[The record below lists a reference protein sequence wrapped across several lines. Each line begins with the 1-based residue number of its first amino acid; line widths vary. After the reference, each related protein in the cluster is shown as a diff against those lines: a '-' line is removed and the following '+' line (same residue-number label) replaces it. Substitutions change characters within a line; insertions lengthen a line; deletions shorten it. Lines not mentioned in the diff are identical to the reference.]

1 MSELMRLSP
10 SSNRMDRFEMLRNAF
25 VAAFIA
31 FMLTA
36 GPAAAPT
43 RAAQLLGGEEGS
55 PVVKVDP
62 GGASANSQVLSLGL
76 NKSAVVELPVDASDV
91 LIANPEIADAIVR
104 SARRTYLLGM
114 EVGETNAFFFDA
126 AGRQVLNLEI
136 RVERDIDS
144 LLGMLGRH
152 LPDARISVE
161 PINDNLMLTG
171 VVPNAAA
178 SSKAREIAAR
188 FVGDDEKVL
197 NMLSIDGKEQVMLKV
212 TIAEMQRTLI
222 KQLGIDLSSISSIG
236 DLALRLQTNNAFS
249 VQGRALGGLT
259 SAPTSVRPS
268 TAGGTVFPQSSG
280 ISFNDSA
287 GSYVDGALRAL
298 ERNGLLRTLA
308 EPTLTAITGESANF
322 LVGGEFPVPSDRDN
336 SGNVRIEFKPFGVGL
351 SFTPVVLSEGR
362 ISLKISTEVSEL
374 SSDGSFVVQGGTV
387 TNSDGTTSQL
397 NGITIPALRVRRAET
412 AVELPSG
419 GSLALAGLLQE
430 STRQNIDGVPGAK
443 DIPILGSLFRSR
455 DYLNAETELVVIVTP
470 YLVDPKH
477 ESDFVLPTDE
487 HVPASD
493 LETILLGRL
502 NGTKSAGKK
511 DLKEQLQGPVGFIM
525 E

>member
-1 MSELMRLSP
+1 MSDFFQASATP
-10 SSNRMDRFEMLRNAF
+10 SRFEVMRNAAI
-25 VAAFIA
+25 AAAVSFL
-31 FMLTA
+31 LTA

-43 RAAQLLGGEEGS
+43 NAAQLLGGEEGG
-55 PVVKVDP
+55 PVVKVDT
-62 GGASANSQVLSLGL
+62 GGESANSQVMALGL
-76 NKSAVVELPVDASDV
+76 NKSAVIELPVDASDV

-114 EVGETNAFFFDA
+114 EVGETNAFFFDN

-144 LLGMLGRH
+144 LLTMLGRH
-152 LPDARISVE
+152 LPDARIDVE
-161 PINDNLMLTG
+161 AINDNLMLTG

-178 SSKAREIAAR
+178 SSKAREIATR
-188 FVGDDEKVL
+188 FVGDPEKVL

-259 SAPTSVRPS
+259 TAPTSTRPS
-268 TAGGTVFPQSSG
+268 TEGGTVFPSSSG
-280 ISFNDSA
+280 VSFDDSS
-287 GSYVDGALRAL
+287 GSYIDGALRAL

-308 EPTLTAITGESANF
+308 EPPLTAITGESANF

-336 SGNVRIEFKPFGVGL
+336 NGYVRIEFKQFGVGL
-351 SFTPVVLSEGR
+351 AFTPVVLTEGR
-362 ISLKISTEVSEL
+362 LSLENSTEDSEL
-374 SSDGSFVVQGGTV
+374 SSDGAFVVQGGTV
-387 TNSDGTTSQL
+387 VNEDGSSTQL
-397 NGITIPALRVRRAET
+397 NGITFPALRVRRAET

-430 STRQNIDGVPGAK
+430 STRQNIDGVPGA
-443 DIPILGSLFRSR
+443 
-455 DYLNAETELVVIVTP
+455 
-470 YLVDPKH
+470 
-477 ESDFVLPTDE
+477 
-487 HVPASD
+487 
-493 LETILLGRL
+493 
-502 NGTKSAGKK
+502 
-511 DLKEQLQGPVGFIM
+511 
-525 E
+525 

>member
-1 MSELMRLSP
+1 MSDLMRTSQTAT
-10 SSNRMDRFEMLRNAF
+10 RYEILRN
-25 VAAFIA
+25 VFIA
-31 FMLTA
+31 AITSFLLTA

-43 RAAQLLGGEEGS
+43 SAAQLLGGEEGS
-55 PVVKVDP
+55 PVVKVDV
-62 GGASANSQVLSLGL
+62 GGGSANSQIMTLGL
-76 NKSAVVELPVDASDV
+76 NKSAVVELPVDAADV

-114 EVGETNAFFFDA
+114 AVGETNAFFFDG

-136 RVERDIDS
+136 RVERDIDT
-144 LLGMLGRH
+144 LLTMLGRH
-152 LPDARISVE
+152 LPDARIQVE
-161 PINDNLMLTG
+161 AINDNLMLTG
-171 VVPNAAA
+171 VVASAAA
-178 SSKAREIAAR
+178 SSKAREIAVR
-188 FVGDDEKVL
+188 YVGDEEKVL

-222 KQLGIDLSSISSIG
+222 KQLGINLSSISSIG

-249 VQGRALGGLT
+249 VQGRSLGGLT
-259 SAPTSVRPS
+259 TSPTNVRPS
-268 TAGGTVFPQSSG
+268 TPGGNAIFPQSSG
-280 ISFNDSA
+280 ISFNDSE
-287 GSYVDGALRAL
+287 GSYIDGALRAL

-322 LVGGEFPVPSDRDN
+322 LVGGEFPVPSARDRN
-336 SGNVRIEFKPFGVGL
+336 GNVKIEFKPFGVGL
-351 SFTPVVLSEGR
+351 AFTPVVLSEGR

-374 SSDGSFVVQGGTV
+374 SSEGSFVIQGGTIV
-387 TNSDGTTSQL
+387 NSDGSTTQL

-419 GSLALAGLLQE
+419 GSMALAGLLQD

-477 ESDFVLPTDE
+477 ESEFVLPTDE